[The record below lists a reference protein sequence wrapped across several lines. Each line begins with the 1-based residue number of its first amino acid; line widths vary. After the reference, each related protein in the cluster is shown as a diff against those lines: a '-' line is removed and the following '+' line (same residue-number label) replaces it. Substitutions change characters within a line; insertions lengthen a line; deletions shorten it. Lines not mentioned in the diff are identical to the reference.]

1 MRSIGIKDSKFEASS
16 SLMYS
21 YILAWL
27 ESISRPAD
35 FSDRGAF
42 LDAWNSSKYD
52 LTWFTKWFKVTM
64 EGVLAELAYSKPPVA
79 GDPTAFINMCS
90 EKKILREEF
99 ERVGPAMAMH
109 FLMEQQKKAKKE
121 REDDMLGNAMEKRG
135 VEVDMDFDGD
145 MPSIPGG
152 VDLRRVPWHADWM
165 QALLNI
171 DKTIEVS
178 QDRPK
183 SDRKEW
189 ISQQEGYDLL
199 FPPKTDELADESM
212 EKLCLW

>member
-1 MRSIGIKDSKFEASS
+1 
-16 SLMYS
+16 
-21 YILAWL
+21 
-27 ESISRPAD
+27 
-35 FSDRGAF
+35 
-42 LDAWNSSKYD
+42 
-52 LTWFTKWFKVTM
+52 
-64 EGVLAELAYSKPPVA
+64 
-79 GDPTAFINMCS
+79 
-90 EKKILREEF
+90 
-99 ERVGPAMAMH
+99 MAMH

-152 VDLRRVPWHADWM
+152 VDLRRVPCHADWM